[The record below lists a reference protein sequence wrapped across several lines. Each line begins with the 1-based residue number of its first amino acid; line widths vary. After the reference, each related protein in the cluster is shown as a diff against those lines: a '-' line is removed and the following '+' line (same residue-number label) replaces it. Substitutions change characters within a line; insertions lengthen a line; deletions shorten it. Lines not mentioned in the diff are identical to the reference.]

1 MKVKLHQIAYEF
13 GKSTLLVLSNTVIMV
28 PFLLFLG
35 LSDGRTETSVLP
47 FALYYACRILGVF
60 LIRAIKNTIS
70 SLELLVAA
78 LSVGLLGSILALFGP
93 LLPILYL
100 FSGILIGLS
109 ASWLPSANVTLNHFQ
124 PNKEKKVYYPV
135 VLVGLLALFWGLSLS
150 GNAGVWL
157 SFGVYTVFY
166 IIALL
171 YAREATLRQILINR
185 TMPKESSV
193 LFSKRE
199 FWIFTGLCL
208 LLIVLRSGRLLDSAL
223 SINIALIGFC
233 IFFLLLIYKTGKEYR
248 NYQVPLPLNILT
260 FLNGAV
266 GNFLFLFG
274 SLYVV
279 NIFGK
284 GSETLLLYVPYA
296 LGMVI
301 ALGSFGK
308 LSKMVSKNFE
318 HYILIG
324 LFIGFIA
331 MLFPAALSV
340 GFFLLSYTHFLLNR
354 WLNNQYFLENHIP
367 EDQRI
372 LLKNTTQK
380 KGSLIHQFFL
390 VILMFIITEKQT
402 TSQSLFLQLM
412 NPQSAHLS
420 ASTIFHLM
428 SEISII
434 GFLIL
439 IVSYFYLKYRK
450 HH

>member
-1 MKVKLHQIAYEF
+1 M
-13 GKSTLLVLSNTVIMV
+13 
-28 PFLLFLG
+28 
-35 LSDGRTETSVLP
+35 
-47 FALYYACRILGVF
+47 
-60 LIRAIKNTIS
+60 
-70 SLELLVAA
+70 
-78 LSVGLLGSILALFGP
+78 
-93 LLPILYL
+93 YL
-100 FSGILIGLS
+100 
-109 ASWLPSANVTLNHFQ
+109 
-124 PNKEKKVYYPV
+124 
-135 VLVGLLALFWGLSLS
+135 
-150 GNAGVWL
+150 
-157 SFGVYTVFY
+157 
-166 IIALL
+166 
-171 YAREATLRQILINR
+171 
-185 TMPKESSV
+185 
-193 LFSKRE
+193 
-199 FWIFTGLCL
+199 
-208 LLIVLRSGRLLDSAL
+208 
-223 SINIALIGFC
+223 
-233 IFFLLLIYKTGKEYR
+233 FLLLIYKTGKEYR

-301 ALGSFGK
+301 ALGTFGK

-380 KGSLIHQFFL
+380 KGSSIHQFFL